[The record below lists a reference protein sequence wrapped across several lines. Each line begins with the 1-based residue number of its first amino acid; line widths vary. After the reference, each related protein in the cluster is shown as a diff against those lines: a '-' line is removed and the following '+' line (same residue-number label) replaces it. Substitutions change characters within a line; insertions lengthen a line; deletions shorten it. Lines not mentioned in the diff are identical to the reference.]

1 MKRLLANRALAL
13 IFLIILLVGLLAF
26 GQYLMVLRNAQLL

>member
-1 MKRLLANRALAL
+1 MKRLLANRTLAL
-13 IFLIILLVGLLAF
+13 IFLIILLLGLLAF